1 MVVLTAVAVA
11 FVACGGDDGRTVG
24 VSAGG
29 STTTTSE
36 PPAKAPPVVEATTS
50 TTGSATTSAT
60 PGPTSTRPA
69 TTTSSAP
76 RRVPV
81 PTTGVP
87 PVAPTAQ
94 PPPAD
99 TTVPTTVALPAL
111 PVPEVFDVR
120 QGFGPPC
127 TAAPGGVPDGCFFF
141 VYATAATRGWVH
153 RVHSDAP
160 FRADVVVGT
169 DGNECGTAS
178 VHHSGRET
186 CHWYL
191 GPVDGRTDGQR
202 ECVWLTTVEGSRE
215 SEPSNRVCLTWE
227 ARTP

>member
-11 FVACGGDDGRTVG
+11 FAACGGDDGPTVG

-36 PPAKAPPVVEATTS
+36 PPATAPPVVEATTS
-50 TTGSATTSAT
+50 TMASPTTSAT

-69 TTTSSAP
+69 STTSSTP

-81 PTTGVP
+81 PTTGA
-87 PVAPTAQ
+87 PVAPTTQ

-127 TAAPGGVPDGCFFF
+127 TAAPGAIPDGCFFF
-141 VYATAATRGWVH
+141 VYATAATKGWVH
-153 RVHSDAP
+153 RIHSDAP
-160 FRADVVVGT
+160 FRADVVVRT